1 MANYLRP
8 KRGSQ
13 YNAKEQNL
21 GLKKGEIFLEFPEGR
36 MGREPGRIVIGDGST
51 SYSDMKYATTS
62 TNEFQ
67 PFITDPSIYVPR
79 FENTVPASTSSAT
92 FDWNSTTKAINEIGS
107 GAVTEENKIT
117 LPKSIGAI
125 KKSVSLLLNG
135 LAKHE
140 SDIEALNSST
150 GGLSSKLSLNGGT
163 MTGTI
168 VTPADNTKGI
178 IPKSDDSGLL
188 GNQNKKFHV
197 GYIKNIYSTNI
208 ECDNLKG
215 LASTASIAI
224 NANYANSATNASTAS
239 YAIKANSATNA
250 STASYATNAST
261 ADRTVNSTYASTAS
275 YATNASTADYSVNAS
290 TAQYATKTNAAT
302 NASTAEYAV
311 KANAATNASTAE
323 YSVKA
328 STATNASTAAYAVKT
343 NSATN
348 ASTAKVLYDEGNS
361 TYSINAGLHSGYS
374 SRPGITLTYGD
385 SSSIISPETIEIHR
399 VGKVA
404 EIGSTSM
411 RLTSTNQ
418 STTSIYGQVKI
429 NSSTSAGYTSI
440 ELKENNNTYDNM
452 YTYVRPANISLG
464 AEGPNTSSAGL
475 YATNGTK
482 SFLSLASGGGFPEIK
497 LQVDQSS
504 NQSYIEID
512 EGHNS
517 TTYTKIYPTQISM
530 YKGSIFFNVN
540 PDKIM
545 FGSDNKGISGSISDT
560 NGTQFS
566 VKSDASTYI
575 SIAYGDILRGQK
587 WADTNLTSLN
597 EAFERTLRRDTNNR
611 YTTVNASTVRVK
623 STNDDYIDISGDE
636 IRKLGGSS
644 TNSGWLRN
652 LAPGYRDLTDALF
665 ALTLGTEDLTAANEV
680 TIYANSS
687 KDVVFYSTV
696 ANKSQM
702 LGVIAYNCGSTGL
715 YVSHISLWSP
725 SAGNVTL
732 VIKNITNEDITCTP
746 TCRVLYSNLS
756 LS

>member
-188 GNQNKKFHV
+188 GNQNKKFHA

-215 LASTASIAI
+215 LASTASIAM
-224 NANYANSATNASTAS
+224 NASTAD
-239 YAIKANSATNA
+239 YASQARESITATTAINANNA
-250 STASYATNAST
+250 STATYAINAST

-290 TAQYATKTNAAT
+290 TAACVNGYTVAKSVPSDAKFTDNNNVYFAGTGLNVASTSGNNTTFALSTSGAGAGSYGMANATTGTNNTNINIPYITVDSYGRVTSISNKTYTSKDTTYSFSNSGPTLSWGNTSTVGTVGGTKLTVTMPSNPNTDKYIEIT
-302 NASTAEYAV
+302 NASTSM
-311 KANAATNASTAE
+311 ANTLRAIFTSNATTSGIYQTTGLMTNKVVYIPDYGYFKVEQRNSTSNRIYMDGVNVVLEGTTWDGTNTSLKTALASVVTYKDFTCTAATVS
-323 YSVKA
+323 
-328 STATNASTAAYAVKT
+328 
-343 NSATN
+343 
-348 ASTAKVLYDEGNS
+348 
-361 TYSINAGLHSGYS
+361 
-374 SRPGITLTYGD
+374 
-385 SSSIISPETIEIHR
+385 
-399 VGKVA
+399 
-404 EIGSTSM
+404 
-411 RLTSTNQ
+411 
-418 STTSIYGQVKI
+418 
-429 NSSTSAGYTSI
+429 
-440 ELKENNNTYDNM
+440 
-452 YTYVRPANISLG
+452 
-464 AEGPNTSSAGL
+464 
-475 YATNGTK
+475 
-482 SFLSLASGGGFPEIK
+482 
-497 LQVDQSS
+497 
-504 NQSYIEID
+504 
-512 EGHNS
+512 
-517 TTYTKIYPTQISM
+517 
-530 YKGSIFFNVN
+530 
-540 PDKIM
+540 
-545 FGSDNKGISGSISDT
+545 
-560 NGTQFS
+560 
-566 VKSDASTYI
+566 
-575 SIAYGDILRGQK
+575 
-587 WADTNLTSLN
+587 
-597 EAFERTLRRDTNNR
+597 
-611 YTTVNASTVRVK
+611 
-623 STNDDYIDISGDE
+623 
-636 IRKLGGSS
+636 
-644 TNSGWLRN
+644 
-652 LAPGYRDLTDALF
+652 
-665 ALTLGTEDLTAANEV
+665 
-680 TIYANSS
+680 ANSS
-687 KDVVFYSTV
+687 KQFATV
-696 ANKSQM
+696 NVAKT
-702 LGVIAYNCGSTGL
+702 GYTPIAFGKYNTGDESLVPVNLYLESNSAILVLRNVSGS
-715 YVSHISLWSP
+715 SIS
-725 SAGNVTL
+725 A
-732 VIKNITNEDITCTP
+732 TP
-746 TCRVLYSNLS
+746 TFRILYMKSS
-756 LS
+756 